1 MENYERTQELI
12 EIASDSAGR
21 STQQFAKYA
30 DSVENKV
37 NRLKN
42 TWEQFRIN
50 LVDEK
55 FYKSAINFAND
66 FLSRFTKIDKFDMT
80 AIITW
85 GLTIGKNL
93 IQGIIQSLKQGA
105 NGISSLIE
113 NIISRKKSG
122 QTTIQIQTN
131 LEQVR
136 KDIDNVEHKLNELQ
150 NTHNNFIASIGS
162 QKFSIV
168 GYENFEAALN
178 SIGYTLNN
186 TRNDLTLLNFS
197 EMSYA
202 ETTDFLAEKF
212 NLTRLEAELLAQ
224 AIEKEKNQFQQNST
238 AIREQT
244 SELDKLKAKQKE
256 YSDTLKSSKNWQTVG
271 SAIGSAV
278 GTFAM
283 MAFTGT
289 FNAEEITKALAVQ
302 TLVAG
307 INTVMSAATAAVAA
321 GAGKMKVAFMEAGG
335 PVAILLT
342 ALSTITLVAGPAV
355 IKQFKQWTDSAYQAK
370 QAYQEVVEQS
380 KKLSEELDKQNKILE
395 KLNEKWKNVHSAKN
409 TFEELS
415 QKIILTEEEQQ
426 DLNEATKTLAEQM
439 PDLVSYYDAQG
450 NAVIEINDRYREKIK
465 LLKQEVIEQEKI
477 TALTNTQLQN
487 SKYSEVV
494 KGRNE
499 LEAIL
504 QKHKLGY
511 AEDTNW
517 SALNLKGYNYNQYTI
532 PDLVKHFKDEHFL
545 RYIEWSG
552 FSKEYNYFREAMI
565 KSLQQIGK
573 ETVSKE
579 NFVEIFSSLAEEQKE
594 EIQKIF
600 VENYLSILSE
610 KEGFDK
616 DLISYYSHFDQ
627 EKQEAINNQV
637 ESIQTQYQIA
647 FKEALLKYDDSENK
661 ELIEGLLSNIY
672 LTNNDIQSAYLQAL
686 KDSGKDTL
694 SDQEMDNLLNQLI
707 DIPEMQRVAQEVE
720 NLTPELAESVKEFY
734 NQLSA
739 LSSEARVKIISD
751 VGKVN
756 SGALIEDMKKQDEE
770 IQKRIKESRNK
781 YLHLRGFEFT
791 KGYIY
796 GPNGHQA
803 VTTANA
809 PQALENAFE
818 ILQVRA
824 ESVFY
829 DIEKKA
835 EKIGGEAGDQ
845 YIIAMAN
852 AISSG
857 KLTDAA
863 ITYLNNYDWESMDFI
878 HMQTQISSMAAEMVK
893 QEWVNTIEE
902 GQKIIEKFIKEVK
915 EENLGV
921 VTEFKTVGDI
931 EALQTTAENAF
942 EILQNEMDNFT
953 PVFRVGLEADEA
965 KLTQEEYDKFTKAI
979 RAIMNKKD
987 SPWAG
992 LFNISDYTGY
1002 DEKGQ
1007 VYLKNLTKLRDI
1019 LFGEQ
1024 GPLAGMEQLNAEYE
1038 RLQLS
1043 GTLTPDMNEAFQ
1055 NLLEVFKNFGYYQ
1068 KDFAKTAKEAV
1079 TTYRDIASSINS
1091 IASDYQS
1098 IADEQEENGFLSSKS
1113 LDSFLDG
1120 IKEINKQMEDTAL
1133 EGQRLDVTSIL
1144 SRNENGYEV
1153 NTAALKNY
1161 LITLIATAKASKDL
1175 QAEDSQLPL
1184 KLQAILDD
1192 LNAYEKKKLE
1202 EAQKKAEEERQKAEE
1217 ERQKQLEELE
1227 KEAEDAKK
1235 AMEDA
1240 QKQAEQAQ
1248 DEVDK
1253 ANKALQDAREK
1264 VNDIYKEIEEKQ
1276 KEVLKIQQE
1285 LNEAMYGTGVRR
1297 KSTLDEMYNYDQL
1310 LKQLA
1315 NDIADVTTRLTN
1327 YESTN
1332 ILGDT
1337 SSYSQLMHEKKVT
1350 LLGSQRA
1357 YQNSLSTAKSLLG
1370 QYSAY
1375 YTEING
1381 RLLVDVARLNS
1392 ASMPDKIKNQI
1403 ESTINAYNNSIDKI
1417 HDITNEIKSLENDF
1431 VDFQKTYR
1439 DRYINLQEKV
1449 ISILKQQAED
1459 ELNIEKEKYTAL
1471 EEADNE
1477 YINALEEAINKQ
1489 RELRNLAREDEAL
1502 AQKEKKL
1509 SLMQR
1514 DTSGA
1519 NQKDILKQQ
1528 QDVEKT
1534 RESLNDKKIDSI
1546 VKSLKELYKIQK
1558 QSRDAEV
1565 KYRETVLQNANFIE
1579 EANAVISSWQTADDL
1594 ISWFMEHSAEVENMT
1609 QEQLKKYQE
1618 ELAQMYADRE
1628 TYMHTSMKSFTNML
1642 NVSEDEINDMAA
1654 SVSDTLSTE
1663 MDRAFQETRE
1673 DVNKTINDLIEKL
1686 NDAKIAVTEAEEK
1699 LKEALEEIAKEV
1711 EEVKNATTA
1720 LATARAELANA
1731 TNEAAKAQERLN
1743 AALGTKPKTETSGE
1757 NSSTTSHPNGY
1768 GLVNDSQGSSDN
1780 KDKKQ
1785 TLEEYINYL
1794 STKSSGTSESVK
1806 NRSADEIQK
1815 ILEGLFTKNK
1825 NHGYYDPQ
1833 YDCITIIEGEREDA
1847 QKIVNTKN
1855 NSWTTKK
1862 YGQYQFFAKG
1872 GLVNYTGPAWV
1883 DGTPAQPEAFL
1894 NAEDTKNI
1902 ATFTNVLSNL
1912 LSLTPFRQNQSVDN
1926 STTTTI
1932 NVTVNVDSISDD
1944 YDVHNAVQK
1953 VKDEIVAAAQRVGST
1968 VILHQ

>member
-113 NIISRKKSG
+113 NIVAFKNSKKM
-122 QTTIQIQTN
+122 TIQIQADIKQAQEKIETLKSQINEMQSLSNIPLKTKMDGTGISTAITSSQQLEYELNKCGLTIDITN
-131 LEQVR
+131 TKFKFLDVTA
-136 KDIDNVEHKLNELQ
+136 KDVDNTLYQLHKTGQITEKKYHDLTRAVQINKEALSNNNSEAIKTRLQ
-150 NTHNNFIASIGS
+150 YDQLSSTIEASTKKLQKAKNWSLLGRSIGS
-162 QKFSIV
+162 TIGTGITMGITGSFS
-168 GYENFEAALN
+168 
-178 SIGYTLNN
+178 
-186 TRNDLTLLNFS
+186 
-197 EMSYA
+197 
-202 ETTDFLAEKF
+202 
-212 NLTRLEAELLAQ
+212 
-224 AIEKEKNQFQQNST
+224 
-238 AIREQT
+238 
-244 SELDKLKAKQKE
+244 
-256 YSDTLKSSKNWQTVG
+256 
-271 SAIGSAV
+271 
-278 GTFAM
+278 
-283 MAFTGT
+283 
-289 FNAEEITKALAVQ
+289 AEEIAKALSAQ
-302 TLVAG
+302 TLLSG
-307 INTVMSAATAAVAA
+307 INALMSAVTAAV
-321 GAGKMKVAFMEAGG
+321 GAGTGAMKAAFMSAGG
-335 PVAILLT
+335 PVALILT
-342 ALSTITLVAGPAV
+342 AISTIALVLLPKI
-355 IKQFKQWTDSAYQAK
+355 IKNIKIVHDKSYTAK
-370 QAYQEVVEQS
+370 KAYQEVVEHSQQLS
-380 KKLSEELDKQNKILE
+380 KELDKQNKTLE
-395 KLNEKWKNVHSAKN
+395 KLNEKWKNVKFAKD

-415 QKIILTEEEQQ
+415 QKVILTEEEQQ
-426 DLNEATKTLAEQM
+426 NLNEATKTLTEQM
-439 PDLVSYYDAQG
+439 PDLISYYDAQG
-450 NAVIEINDRYREKIK
+450 NAVIEINDRYKEKIK

-487 SKYSEVV
+487 SKYSEIV
-494 KGRNE
+494 KGKQQVESILKNRTVKYGQYSEEGKVWYSENISIPE
-499 LEAIL
+499 LIQHFTDENFFEGRMTDLWNIIPSETIKMFKEALI
-504 QKHKLGY
+504 
-511 AEDTNW
+511 T
-517 SALNLKGYNYNQYTI
+517 
-532 PDLVKHFKDEHFL
+532 
-545 RYIEWSG
+545 
-552 FSKEYNYFREAMI
+552 
-565 KSLQQIGK
+565 SLQQQGIEVTEK
-573 ETVSKE
+573 TLRDVSNSLTSSEISTLQE
-579 NFVEIFSSLAEEQKE
+579 NFLS
-594 EIQKIF
+594 
-600 VENYLSILSE
+600 NYLDVLVKKNEISE
-610 KEGFDK
+610 ELKDYYVNFDDNTK
-616 DLISYYSHFDQ
+616 
-627 EKQEAINNQV
+627 EAINNQI
-637 ESIQTQYQIA
+637 ESIQTKYQNA
-647 FKEALLKYDDSENK
+647 FKEALLKYDDSKNK

-672 LTNNDIQSAYLQAL
+672 LTGNDIQKAYIQTLEN
-686 KDSGKDTL
+686 SENDTL
-694 SDQEMDNLLNQLI
+694 SDQEMENLLNQLI
-707 DIPEMQRVAQEVE
+707 NIPEMQRVAQEVE

-739 LSSEARVKIISD
+739 LSSEARAKIISD

-756 SGALIEDMKKQDEE
+756 SGALIEDMEKQDEE

-781 YLHLRGFEFT
+781 YLQLRGFELT
-791 KGYIY
+791 RGYIY

-809 PQALENAFE
+809 PQALESAFE

-829 DIEKKA
+829 DIERKAEEIGKKA
-835 EKIGGEAGDQ
+835 GGKAGDQ
-845 YIIAMAN
+845 YIIAIAN

-878 HMQTQISSMAAEMVK
+878 HMQTQIQSMAAEMVK
-893 QEWVNTIEE
+893 QEWVNTVEE

-915 EENLGV
+915 KENLGI

-965 KLTQEEYDKFTKAI
+965 RLTQEEYDKFTKAI

-1002 DEKGQ
+1002 NEKGQ

-1043 GTLTPDMNEAFQ
+1043 GTLTPDMDEAFQ
-1055 NLLEVFKNFGYYQ
+1055 NLLEVFKNFDYYQ

-1133 EGQRLDVTSIL
+1133 EEQRLDVTSIL

-1192 LNAYEKKKLE
+1192 LTAYEKKKLE
-1202 EAQKKAEEERQKAEE
+1202 EAQKKAEEERQK
-1217 ERQKQLEELE
+1217 QLEELE
-1227 KEAEDAKK
+1227 KAAEDAKK

-1240 QKQAEQAQ
+1240 QKEAEDAQ
-1248 DEVDK
+1248 KEVDK
-1253 ANKALQDAREK
+1253 ANEALQNAREK

-1276 KEVLKIQQE
+1276 KEVIENQKE
-1285 LNEAMYGTGVRR
+1285 LNEAMYGTGDRR
-1297 KSTLDEMYNYDQL
+1297 KSTLNGLYNYDQL
-1310 LKQLA
+1310 LKQLT
-1315 NDIADVTTRLTN
+1315 NDIADTKARLTD

-1332 ILGDT
+1332 VAGDVG
-1337 SSYSQLMHEKKVT
+1337 SYGQLIHNKKVT
-1350 LLGSQRA
+1350 LLSQQRA
-1357 YQNSLSTAKSLLG
+1357 YQGSLSTAKALLS

-1381 RLLVDVARLNS
+1381 RLLVDVAKLNS
-1392 ASMPDKIKNQI
+1392 AAMPDKIKDQI
-1403 ESTINAYNNSIDKI
+1403 ESTISAYNDSVDKI
-1417 HDITNEIKSLENDF
+1417 HDITDEIKSLEKEF
-1431 VDFQKTYR
+1431 VDFQKSYR
-1439 DRYINLQEKV
+1439 DKFINLQEKV
-1449 ISILKQQAED
+1449 ISTLKQQAQE
-1459 ELNIEKEKYTAL
+1459 ELDVEKEKYAAL
-1471 EEADNE
+1471 EEADND
-1477 YINALEEAINKQ
+1477 YVNALEEAINKQ
-1489 RELRNLAREDEAL
+1489 RELRNLAREDEEL

-1519 NQKDILKQQ
+1519 NQKDILKQE
-1528 QDVEKT
+1528 QDIEKT
-1534 RESLNDKKIDSI
+1534 RESINDKKVDSL
-1546 VKSLKELYKIQK
+1546 VKSLKELYKTQK

-1565 KYRETVLQNANFIE
+1565 KYREAVLQNATFIE
-1579 EANAVISSWQTADDL
+1579 EANAVISSWQTADEL
-1594 ISWFMEHSAEVENMT
+1594 VTWFMEHSVEVETMT
-1609 QEQLKKYQE
+1609 QEQLEVYSE
-1618 ELAQMYADRE
+1618 ELAQMYTDRE
-1628 TYMHTSMKSFTNML
+1628 IYMNTSMEDFMNML
-1642 NVSEDEINDMAA
+1642 NVNQDEINNM
-1654 SVSDTLSTE
+1654 SVVVSETLSTE
-1663 MDRAFQETRE
+1663 MERAFQQTRE
-1673 DVNKTINDLIEKL
+1673 EVDRTIDELKEKL
-1686 NDAKIAVTEAEEK
+1686 QEAEDAIDEAKEK
-1699 LKEALEEIAKEV
+1699 LKEALDTVATEITNVQTATEALALARENLAKATDDATKAEQ
-1711 EEVKNATTA
+1711 KYKDLQNATVETQ
-1720 LATARAELANA
+1720 N
-1731 TNEAAKAQERLN
+1731 Q
-1743 AALGTKPKTETSGE
+1743 TK
-1757 NSSTTSHPNGY
+1757 TTGNQNGY
-1768 GLVNDSQGSSDN
+1768 GLVQDSWSQKDN
-1780 KDKKQ
+1780 SNKKQ
-1785 TLEEYINYL
+1785 TLEEYIDYL
-1794 STKSSGTSESVK
+1794 STKKSPDTETVKSEFQDNISRILLELSERKK
-1806 NRSADEIQK
+1806 NHGFYDPTTNTINFRDSFKDAQFVVD
-1815 ILEGLFTKNK
+1815 TKNK
-1825 NHGYYDPQ
+1825 IPEY
-1833 YDCITIIEGEREDA
+1833 
-1847 QKIVNTKN
+1847 
-1855 NSWTTKK
+1855 TKK
-1862 YGQYQFFAKG
+1862 GTWQAFAKG

-1883 DGTPAQPEAFL
+1883 DGSPARPEAFL

-1944 YDVHNAVQK
+1944 YDVHDAVQK